1 MLLALAGVT
10 GIGKSYYKD
19 RIVEKLGFEKI
30 KIITTRSIRIG
41 EKNNEDKIFVTPDKL
56 QELRNKNK
64 IAYEFELLGNT
75 YAYSKE
81 ELFSNRNT
89 VFELHYDTIYDFK
102 KICPHLCVIYILPK
116 DIEVAKAIEDL
127 RNVYLA
133 SQASVQMMADTDALT
148 FSEAEQLNDIITS
161 LERTLPKRS
170 LVHSMTING
179 EDMSMSVS
187 TVTKEEAAKLMMQ
200 LKDNPYIS
208 EVKVSGIVEKTDET
222 TNRTEVSFTVNC
234 TLQKYVPVTEETT
247 EGKEE

>member
-116 DIEVAKAIEDL
+116 DIEVAKDMTRKRNLSPNIEKDRLREIDEHYTKVTTDANL
-127 RNVYLA
+127 RNMFDFIVYNNY
-133 SQASVQMMADTDALT
+133 DKE
-148 FSEAEQLNDIITS
+148 SENSIIDLVNKLI
-161 LERTLPKRS
+161 LE
-170 LVHSMTING
+170 
-179 EDMSMSVS
+179 E
-187 TVTKEEAAKLMMQ
+187 
-200 LKDNPYIS
+200 
-208 EVKVSGIVEKTDET
+208 
-222 TNRTEVSFTVNC
+222 NRGN
-234 TLQKYVPVTEETT
+234 
-247 EGKEE
+247 